1 MADRMRITGEW
12 GVVSRKLFGAATPL
26 LAVCCFLL
34 PVFSYAE
41 ELPDP
46 TLPPASVSAPV
57 AVSGVVAAIPPA
69 GLQSI
74 IIGRHRR
81 AAIID
86 GQTVELG
93 GRHGDAKLVEVNMA
107 NVVLR
112 TAGGRQVLTLFPD
125 VKITSK
131 SDKADS
137 PSNREKVHAG
147 THKPVRAMEKK

>member
-1 MADRMRITGEW
+1 MADSMKN
-12 GVVSRKLFGAATPL
+12 SRKLIVESGKLKLENAKWAF
-26 LAVCCFLL
+26 VCCFLL
-34 PVFSYAE
+34 PVFGYAE

-46 TLPPASVSAPV
+46 TRPPVSIAEP
-57 AVSGVVAAIPPA
+57 AVEAGVVAYQPE

-74 IIGRHRR
+74 IIGKHRR

-93 GRHGDAKLVEVNMA
+93 GRHNDARLVEVNES

-112 TAGGRQVLTLFPD
+112 TAGGRQVLKLFPD

-137 PSNREKVHAG
+137 PSNREKARAG
-147 THKPVRAMEKK
+147 THKPVSAMEKK

>member
-1 MADRMRITGEW
+1 MVDRMRITGEW

-26 LAVCCFLL
+26 FSVCCLLL
-34 PVFSYAE
+34 PVFGYAE

-46 TLPPASVSAPV
+46 TRPPVSIAAP
-57 AVSGVVAAIPPA
+57 AVEAGVAASQPS

-93 GRHGDAKLVEVNMA
+93 GRHNDARLVDVNEGY
-107 NVVLR
+107 VVLR

-131 SDKADS
+131 RDAVDS
-137 PSNREKVHAG
+137 PSNLKKVRAG
-147 THKPVRAMEKK
+147 THKPVTIKEKK